1 MFFAKYLKQF
11 GHNPIILTVDPKYAS
26 YNLIDNSL
34 IDQVKDIEAH
44 KTASFEILKLYS
56 IFKSGNK
63 NRAIPQSYIPTQSFF
78 DKIASFI
85 RLNFFIPDS
94 RIGWNYFAF
103 KKAKKLIE
111 DNNINCII
119 TSGPPHSSHLIGKK
133 IYNKFKF
140 SFKFL

>member
-1 MFFAKYLKQF
+1 MNKLNILIITYYWPPSGGSGVQRWMFFAKYLKQF

-63 NRAIPQSYIPTQSFF
+63 NRAIPQSYIPTQSIF
-78 DKIASFI
+78 DKIALFI

-103 KKAKKLIE
+103 KKAKKT
-111 DNNINCII
+111 N
-119 TSGPPHSSHLIGKK
+119 
-133 IYNKFKF
+133 
-140 SFKFL
+140 